1 MMAGRVYAFL
11 TLLPA
16 LLAVACGGNSA
27 SPSPTAPTV
36 PNTPSTGGTL
46 TFKVDGAS
54 AAATSITAAYANGIL
69 SIGGTDSARSTTL
82 SFALTPT
89 ASGTG
94 PYTLGPLSAANAQI
108 LIGNPA
114 AGWQAAV
121 GIGSGTITIN
131 SLTPTA
137 ASGTF
142 SFSLVAVPGSGATGT
157 KTITEGVFSVT
168 FTAVPPASPTPSG
181 GSTFT
186 TVIDGVAWNS
196 SLSRRATLTNN
207 ILAITGQDTNFRVIT
222 LAVPLSAGLQVP
234 PSPAPTISL
243 DFIPSVHGT
252 VTMVL
257 GAQNWDNGHAGGA
270 GSFTVTSIS
279 TTRVAGTFTVTLVSN
294 PLNAVPVPTAHL
306 TNGQFDMTLERF

>member
-1 MMAGRVYAFL
+1 MKGRNYAVL
-11 TLLPA
+11 TLLSA
-16 LLAVACGGNSA
+16 LLTVACGGNTG
-27 SPSPTAPTV
+27 SPTAPT
-36 PNTPSTGGTL
+36 PTTTTPSTGALL
-46 TFKVDGAS
+46 TFKVDGA
-54 AAATSITAAYANGIL
+54 ATTATSVTAGYANGIL

-89 ASGTG
+89 TAGT
-94 PYTLGPLSAANAQI
+94 YTLGPTSAANAQV

-121 GIGSGTITIN
+121 GIGSGTITVS
-131 SLTPTA
+131 SLTSTA

-142 SFSLVAVPGSGATGT
+142 SFTLVAAGPGATGT
-157 KTITEGVFSVT
+157 KTITEGAFNV
-168 FTAVPPASPTPSG
+168 
-181 GSTFT
+181 TFT
-186 TVIDGVAWNS
+186 TVPPAPPTPGSGSSLTAAIDGVPWSS

-207 ILAITGQDTNFRVIT
+207 ILTITGQDTNFRVIT

-243 DFIPSVHGT
+243 DFIPGIHGV

-294 PLNAVPVPTAHL
+294 PLNVVPVPTAHL